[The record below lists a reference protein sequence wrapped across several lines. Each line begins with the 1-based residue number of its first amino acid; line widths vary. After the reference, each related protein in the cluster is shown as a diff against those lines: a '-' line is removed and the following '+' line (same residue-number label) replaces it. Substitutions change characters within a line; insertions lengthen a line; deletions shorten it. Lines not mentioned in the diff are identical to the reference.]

1 MGDGKSKYAVGKDK
15 IKMID
20 WGGGSKCKW
29 WKKARKSKYEI
40 TTELFSQ

>member
-20 WGGGSKCKW
+20 WGGGENVNGGRRLEKVNM
-29 WKKARKSKYEI
+29 R
-40 TTELFSQ
+40 